1 MANEIKLKRGSGSNP
16 GTSDLVVG
24 EVALRTD
31 NASLFTKK
39 DDGTIAEIGAAA
51 GVSDGDK
58 GDITVSNSGATF
70 TIDNGVVTAA
80 KLSNPIALPDDHK
93 ISFGTGSGNN
103 LEIFHESTS
112 NVNEI
117 IAVDGE
123 IHIEADN
130 FMLISNDTA
139 GRAIYLDNSSGHLE
153 LGFDGSHC
161 VNINGSQTEF
171 IKDVKF
177 DGATAGRDIVFDR
190 SDNAL
195 EFADNAAAEF
205 GSSDTLKIYHD
216 GSNGYIDS
224 VQNDTLFIRNGTS
237 GGKIK
242 IQGNSGEE
250 SIICNHNGSVE
261 LYEDNTKRLE
271 TTDSGVSVTG
281 NVVVSGTVDG
291 VDIATLNTFVN
302 TINTSV
308 ASNTSKL
315 NGIESGA
322 TADQTAAEIR
332 TLVESASDSNVF
344 TDADHSKLNGIESGA
359 TADQTASEIL
369 SLLLTVDGTGSGI
382 IATSAG
388 AVDVGGVTTNSDL
401 QVIFTTNN
409 DGSGRTIACDST
421 SSKFTYNPSSNT
433 LKVDSII
440 GALTGNVTGN
450 VSGSSGS
457 CTGNAATAS
466 NAALLDSIDSSS
478 FLRSDA
484 NDNVGGTLTFVSG
497 SGINL
502 STNDIYLN
510 ARVIQNSSGGTDDGL
525 FIGYGNAN
533 SGITRLYGG
542 GATSGGLDVRG
553 SGVND
558 VKINGNTVWHAGNDG
573 NGSGLDADLL
583 DGLGS
588 SQFLRSD
595 ASDTASG
602 NITLSSVSND
612 VLNFSGSDSN
622 SNRGISFNN
631 KTALSHTNADGWLR
645 INNAGEF
652 TNGVYTAGLFRAD
665 GGFQVDGIE
674 VINGSAGIIA
684 SRLTGALPAIDGS
697 ALTGISSGLSTSGG
711 TLTGT
716 LNARSII
723 PTANGSYDLGSN
735 SARWR
740 NIYTSDLNMS
750 NEGGSND
757 IDGSWGSY
765 TIQEGSDDLFLI
777 NKRNGKKYK
786 FNLTEIKGS

>member
-1 MANEIKLKRGSGSNP
+1 
-16 GTSDLVVG
+16 
-24 EVALRTD
+24 
-31 NASLFTKK
+31 
-39 DDGTIAEIGAAA
+39 
-51 GVSDGDK
+51 
-58 GDITVSNSGATF
+58 
-70 TIDNGVVTAA
+70 
-80 KLSNPIALPDDHK
+80 
-93 ISFGTGSGNN
+93 
-103 LEIFHESTS
+103 EIFHESSS

-117 IAVDGE
+117 RAIDGE
-123 IHIEADN
+123 IHIQADN
-130 FMLISNDTA
+130 FMLISDDTS

-153 LGFDGSHC
+153 LGFDGNHC

-195 EFADNAAAEF
+195 EFADDAEAQF
-205 GSSDTLKIYHD
+205 GSSGDLQIVHD
-216 GSNGYIDS
+216 GTN
-224 VQNDTLFIRNGTS
+224 
-237 GGKIK
+237 
-242 IQGNSGEE
+242 
-250 SIICNHNGSVE
+250 SIIKNNTNTLVIRSDLFKLTNNADNETIILGNANGSVE
-261 LYEDNTKRLE
+261 LYENNTKRIE
-271 TTDSGVSVTG
+271 TTDSGANIVG
-281 NVVVSGTVDG
+281 NLTLSGTVDG
-291 VDIATLNTFVN
+291 VDIATLNTLVN

-533 SGITRLYGG
+533 GGITRLYGG

-558 VKINGNTVWHAGNDG
+558 VKINANTVWHAGNDG
-573 NGSGLDADLL
+573 SGSGLDADVL
-583 DGLGS
+583 DGM
-588 SQFLRSD
+588 Q
-595 ASDTASG
+595 
-602 NITLSSVSND
+602 
-612 VLNFSGSDSN
+612 
-622 SNRGISFNN
+622 
-631 KTALSHTNADGWLR
+631 
-645 INNAGEF
+645 
-652 TNGVYTAGLFRAD
+652 
-665 GGFQVDGIE
+665 
-674 VINGSAGIIA
+674 
-684 SRLTGALPAIDGS
+684 P
-697 ALTGISSGLSTSGG
+697 
-711 TLTGT
+711 
-716 LNARSII
+716 
-723 PTANGSYDLGSN
+723 
-735 SARWR
+735 
-740 NIYTSDLNMS
+740 
-750 NEGGSND
+750 
-757 IDGSWGSY
+757 
-765 TIQEGSDDLFLI
+765 
-777 NKRNGKKYK
+777 
-786 FNLTEIKGS
+786 